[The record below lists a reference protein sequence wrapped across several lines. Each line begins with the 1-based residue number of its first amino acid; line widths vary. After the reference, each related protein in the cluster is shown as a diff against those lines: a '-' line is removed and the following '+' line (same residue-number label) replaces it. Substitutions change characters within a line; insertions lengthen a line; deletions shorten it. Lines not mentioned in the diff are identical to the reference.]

1 MSCPRWSALCFCDQ
15 GIRVIRTQATRGGF
29 RFGGHACLYAVLY
42 IWLNT
47 RHCRV
52 SLPLWSSRHA
62 PRPLGTRSPLRQTLT
77 LSLYLSRERSNNLV
91 TVTDRFTRPGPR
103 RQTAR
108 QTDVL
113 SHYSRWVI
121 SVILFLISK
130 LELTTDYQENMTI
143 SVASVDF
150 IPVES
155 RDSRTKPSQRGKTTT
170 IDHSNCSFLNNSVPL
185 EMFEKTSAC

>member
-15 GIRVIRTQATRGGF
+15 GISVIRTQATRGGF

-52 SLPLWSSRHA
+52 SLPPSSSRHA

-77 LSLYLSRERSNNLV
+77 LSLYLSREGSNNLV

-103 RQTAR
+103 PRSSPDSLTVPLQQMSHLCYLVLNIKTRAYNRLSGKYDNLGSQRRLHTSRVTWLTDETTAAR
-108 QTDVL
+108 LNHNNRPFQ
-113 SHYSRWVI
+113 
-121 SVILFLISK
+121 LFISK
-130 LELTTDYQENMTI
+130 
-143 SVASVDF
+143 
-150 IPVES
+150 
-155 RDSRTKPSQRGKTTT
+155 
-170 IDHSNCSFLNNSVPL
+170 
-185 EMFEKTSAC
+185 